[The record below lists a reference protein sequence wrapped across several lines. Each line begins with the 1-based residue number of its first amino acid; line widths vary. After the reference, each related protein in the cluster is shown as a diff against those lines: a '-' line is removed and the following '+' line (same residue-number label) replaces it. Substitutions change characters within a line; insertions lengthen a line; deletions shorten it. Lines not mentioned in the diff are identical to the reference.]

1 VSLFSFPLPARA
13 RGDVRRQSAST
24 MNERRCGRRRR
35 RRRRRRRSV
44 YARVFSLSFCVVIF
58 APICFIFSARQTSV
72 CKVVGGVLELRDADK
87 HTHTRAKR
95 DNFKP
100 AAPHHQHTHRYISS
114 QKKSNHHAESKAWHL
129 RDEQKVTL
137 GQHASH
143 SSTLGRVQRV

>member
-1 VSLFSFPLPARA
+1 MSLFSFPLPARA

-24 MNERRCGRRRR
+24 MNERRCERRRR
-35 RRRRRRRSV
+35 RV

-58 APICFIFSARQTSV
+58 APICFIFSARQTSA
-72 CKVVGGVLELRDADK
+72 CKVVGGVLKLRDADT

-100 AAPHHQHTHRYISS
+100 AAPRRQHTHRYIS
-114 QKKSNHHAESKAWHL
+114 QKKSNQHAESKAWHL